1 MDLEYLRFLGL
12 IPRVSALPADNE
24 EESPLDVHF
33 PTEGS
38 GRSKT
43 YAQRLFNL
51 PHRPDHILDF
61 AGLLHWLEHQD
72 TRPAELVGIQGK
84 IAAVPDVARLKK
96 AADLHGCSAL
106 SLGTAVHDAID
117 MVRGF
122 FAESSLGH
130 SLMLGDETWK
140 PHLLQSIFRDELASK
155 PKALCAG
162 SRYSKLTWKTEYD
175 GRVLL
180 SIDMREANFSSLR
193 VMARLVDPAL
203 HERLAKGWIPL
214 LDSLLGEQA
223 EPMKLSKPLRE
234 LVLGGVERAWLRKQP
249 DLSGVRGIDEVVRG
263 FDGKSL
269 FQRAKG
275 DIVGTPEEDKICKAA
290 VKVLQGRISAA
301 FTEVEHLLIEQA
313 AGIVSQRLQLK
324 PFAFIGDEVVFLLET
339 NSISESDTAAIAVSQ
354 LLPEVFVD
362 SCSDVASFFRVETML
377 VNDLKSAGKAPQHHS
392 MLSLTRRVLPSGEI
406 EAFPVLKGAYDA
418 ATICDT
424 VHEFR
429 KLRGAEWDTW
439 LQPSTRAADRKA

>member
-1 MDLEYLRFLGL
+1 MDLEYLHFLGL
-12 IPRVSALPADNE
+12 IPCISALPADE

-38 GRSKT
+38 GTSKT

-51 PHRPDHILDF
+51 PHRPDNISDF
-61 AGLLHWLEHQD
+61 EGLLHWLEHQEA
-72 TRPAELVGIQGK
+72 RPVELVGIHGK
-84 IAAVPDVARLKK
+84 IASVPDVARLKK
-96 AADLHGCSAL
+96 AADLNGCSA
-106 SLGTAVHDAID
+106 STLGKAVHDAID
-117 MVRGF
+117 AVRGF
-122 FAESSLGH
+122 FAESSLCH

-140 PHLLQSIFRDELASK
+140 PNQLESIFRHKLAPK
-155 PKALCAG
+155 PKAICAG
-162 SRYSKLTWKTEYD
+162 SRHSKLNWKTEYD

-203 HERLAKGWIPL
+203 HERLAEGWIPL

-223 EPMKLSKPLRE
+223 EPMTSSKPLRE

-249 DLSGVRGIDEVVRG
+249 DLFRVHGIDEAVRS

-275 DIVGTPEEDKICKAA
+275 DTVGTPEEDKRCKAA
-290 VKVLQGRISAA
+290 VKLLQGRISAA
-301 FTEVEHLLIEQA
+301 FTEVEHLLVEQA
-313 AGIVSQRLQLK
+313 ADIVSWRLQLK

-339 NSISESDTAAIAVSQ
+339 SSTSESDAAAIAVSQ

-362 SCSDVASFFRVETML
+362 AYTDVASFFRVETMF
-377 VNDLKSAGKAPQHHS
+377 VNDLKSVGKAPQHHS
-392 MLSLTRRVLPSGEI
+392 MLSFARRVLPSGAV
-406 EAFPVLKGAYDA
+406 EAFPMLKGAYDA
-418 ATICDT
+418 GTICDT
-424 VHEFR
+424 VREVR
-429 KLRGAEWDTW
+429 KLRGVEWDTW
-439 LQPSTRAADRKA
+439 LQSSTSAADRKA